1 MSFRVEQPE
10 PSDAWPRPE
19 PSSLVTSSPSRDIGV
34 VMLECILRSRGAQQD
49 TASANVEHA
58 YRLLERARSEMQAA
72 LERAARAEQ
81 DGDFWGDLAGVFGGD
96 IASIASVVAAVA
108 LAVGTGGAGT
118 PAVVALVA
126 AGLTTGAKVGQ
137 ELGVDPRL
145 TAALSAAGAA
155 IGLFAGNV
163 SGAGNAWTT
172 VAQTGS
178 AVQGGAS
185 AVGGAA
191 TVVEGHYRADA
202 MNARADVQKS
212 QNEQNDAWLRMDLA
226 IGELE
231 RACRDVARAQERASN
246 IEKTESD
253 GAQFVIA
260 RIGAA

>member
-1 MSFRVEQPE
+1 
-10 PSDAWPRPE
+10 
-19 PSSLVTSSPSRDIGV
+19 
-34 VMLECILRSRGAQQD
+34 MLECILRSRGAQQD
-49 TASANVEHA
+49 TARANIEHA
-58 YRLLERARSEMQAA
+58 HRLLERARSEMQAA
-72 LERAARAEQ
+72 LESAARAEQ
-81 DGDFWGDLAGVFGGD
+81 DGDFWGDLASAFGGD
-96 IASIASVVAAVA
+96 IASIAGVVAAVA

-126 AGLTTGAKVGQ
+126 AGLTTGAKLGQ

-145 TAALSAAGAA
+145 TAALSAAGGAV
-155 IGLFAGNV
+155 GLFAGNV

-172 VAQTGS
+172 VAQAGG
-178 AVQGGAS
+178 AVQGGSS

-202 MNARADVQKS
+202 MNARADAQKS

-231 RACRDVARAQERASN
+231 RACRDVQRAHERASN

-253 GAQFVIA
+253 GARFVIA